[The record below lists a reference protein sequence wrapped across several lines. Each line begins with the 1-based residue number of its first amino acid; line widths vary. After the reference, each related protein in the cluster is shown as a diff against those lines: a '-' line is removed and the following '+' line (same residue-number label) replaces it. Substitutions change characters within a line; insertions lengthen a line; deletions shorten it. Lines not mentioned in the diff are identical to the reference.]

1 MLLSFTATISYGMI
15 LFTPLIRWAN
25 TSELLPEVIFH
36 GAGVNLFTT
45 VPLCHTIE
53 TDPQS
58 SDSQTRCNSTKG
70 MQGVLRN
77 LHLDVFNLYINI

>member
-1 MLLSFTATISYGMI
+1 MLLPFTATISYGMI

-45 VPLCHTIE
+45 VPCATLWKPILRAVILKPDVT
-53 TDPQS
+53 Q
-58 SDSQTRCNSTKG
+58 
-70 MQGVLRN
+70 QGN
-77 LHLDVFNLYINI
+77 AGGT